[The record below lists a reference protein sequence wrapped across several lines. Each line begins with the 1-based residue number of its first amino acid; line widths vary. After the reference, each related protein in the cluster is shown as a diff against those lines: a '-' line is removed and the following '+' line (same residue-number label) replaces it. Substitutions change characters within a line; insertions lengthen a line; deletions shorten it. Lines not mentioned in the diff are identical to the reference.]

1 MTIEEMHIA
10 VNLGV
15 QKIASFQ
22 VDNLLPQEIDH
33 ELNNSMNRF
42 IKQRYSPMGNKY
54 RRGFEQSQKR
64 IDDLR
69 ALVVDS
75 RTKCFYVG
83 ESLTGYK
90 IDRAPLPMDYMFLV
104 NAVADNYQACNN
116 VIEWKFDEDQTF
128 KYKQWDIRMT
138 PPPGAEGYKLGQL
151 KFGDAVLIAS
161 VESDGTIIGEG
172 LTRRHLANWYNFI
185 QAPGTPP
192 AQESNSSGEQSGF
205 DSDFLEQVVV
215 VDSDPYW
222 RKNVTTN
229 SAGLGSQDDENT
241 GQESFD
247 LFMLQGSERT
257 PTMHSNLVK
266 ILIKSAAIQTATN
279 SSTPA
284 MTAVWYNPTDQTS
297 VTQTIP
303 CGTPSQLESIDD
315 AGKTNRS
322 IKFRAYDKD
331 ATVPGVRS
339 RDRMWFAQHDD
350 LYAMFS
356 DPFNTTS
363 YDKIKYTIQENFIDV
378 HSDETF
384 FTTFV
389 DVKYI
394 RHPKFMNKGLGIGCE
409 LPEHTHQEIVELAI
423 QSILEA
429 ISDPRYNSQSREVLE
444 SE

>member
-138 PPPGAEGYKLGQL
+138 PPPGAEGYKLGEL

-185 QAPGTPP
+185 QDPGTPP
-192 AQESNSSGEQSGF
+192 AQESDANGVESGF

-229 SAGLGSQDDENT
+229 GAGLGLQDDENT
-241 GQESFD
+241 AQESFD

-266 ILIKSAAIQTATN
+266 ILIRSAAIQTATN
-279 SSTPA
+279 EIYSRNDRRLVQSYRPNICNSNYS
-284 MTAVWYNPTDQTS
+284 VWDTLAARIYNW
-297 VTQTIP
+297 
-303 CGTPSQLESIDD
+303 
-315 AGKTNRS
+315 
-322 IKFRAYDKD
+322 
-331 ATVPGVRS
+331 S
-339 RDRMWFAQHDD
+339 RKNQQV
-350 LYAMFS
+350 
-356 DPFNTTS
+356 N
-363 YDKIKYTIQENFIDV
+363 KI
-378 HSDETF
+378 
-384 FTTFV
+384 
-389 DVKYI
+389 
-394 RHPKFMNKGLGIGCE
+394 
-409 LPEHTHQEIVELAI
+409 
-423 QSILEA
+423 
-429 ISDPRYNSQSREVLE
+429 
-444 SE
+444 

>member
-33 ELNNSMNRF
+33 ELNDAMESF
-42 IKQRYSPMGNKY
+42 IKQRYTPMGNKY
-54 RRGFEQSQKR
+54 QRGFEQSQKR

-75 RTKCFYVG
+75 RTKCFYAG
-83 ESLTGYK
+83 ESITGYK

-104 NAVADNYQACNN
+104 SAIADNYQACND
-116 VIEWKFDEDQTF
+116 VIQWKFDADQTL

-138 PPPGAEGYKLGQL
+138 PPAGAEGYKLGVL
-151 KFGDAVLIAS
+151 KFGDTVLIAS
-161 VESDGTIIGEG
+161 VTSGGTIIGEG
-172 LTRRHLANWYNFI
+172 LTRRYLADWYNFI
-185 QAPGTPP
+185 Q
-192 AQESNSSGEQSGF
+192 NSSAPPQEVGSQNGVVANV
-205 DSDFLEQVVV
+205 DADFLEQVVV

-222 RKNVTTN
+222 RKNVTAN
-229 SAGLGSQDDENT
+229 GAGLGVQDDEDPS
-241 GQESFD
+241 QETFD
-247 LFMLQGSERT
+247 LFLLQGSERT
-257 PTMHSNLVK
+257 PTMNSNTVK
-266 ILIKSAAIQTATN
+266 LLIRSAAVLTLTQQAA
-279 SSTPA
+279 PPL
-284 MTAVWYNPTDQTS
+284 TAVWYHPVTGAS
-297 VTQTIP
+297 VEQTIP
-303 CGTPSQLESIDD
+303 CGTPSQLESNSSG
-315 AGKTNRS
+315 GKAERQ
-322 IKFRAYDKD
+322 IKFRAYDKN
-331 ATVPGVRS
+331 AAVPGVRS
-339 RDRMWFAQHDD
+339 RDRMWFVQHDD
-350 LYAMFS
+350 LYALFS

-394 RHPKFMNKGLGIGCE
+394 RHPKRMDKGLGIGCE
-409 LPEHTHQEIVELAI
+409 LPEHTHSEIVEMAI

-429 ISDPRYNSQSREVLE
+429 ISDPRYNTQTREVLG